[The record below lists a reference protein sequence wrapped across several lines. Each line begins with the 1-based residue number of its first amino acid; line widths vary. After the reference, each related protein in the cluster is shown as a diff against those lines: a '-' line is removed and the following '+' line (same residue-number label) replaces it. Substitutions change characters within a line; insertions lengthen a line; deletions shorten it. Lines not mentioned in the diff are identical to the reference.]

1 MFKKVLVAEDLDS
14 ISIAVIQVL
23 EDLKIPTIHHVKYC
37 DDGLLRIKKAL
48 VENAPYD
55 LVISDLSFKSDH
67 RKTVLSSGEDLIEAI
82 NAVQPSLKKIVFS
95 IEDKSYRIKSLFND
109 LNINAYVSKGR
120 NSINELRKAIE
131 GTFKGEEK
139 ILSSDLSFSFNDKT
153 LIEIESYDISILKLL
168 AQGYILENI
177 ASEFKSSSITP
188 NGTSSIEKRI
198 NKLKI
203 YFIYYVGMPGFVS
216 RHIHLDEWIGSNKG
230 AISNEE

>member
-23 EDLKIPTIHHVKYC
+23 EDLKVPIIHHVKYC

-48 VENAPYD
+48 LDNEPYD
-55 LVISDLSFKSDH
+55 LLITDLSFKTDH
-67 RKTVLSSGEDLIEAI
+67 RKVNLNSGEDLVEAA
-82 NAVQPSLKKIVFS
+82 NEFQPKLKKIVFS
-95 IEDKSYRIKSLFND
+95 IEDKSYRIKSLFSD
-109 LNINAYVSKGR
+109 LGINAYVSKGR

-131 GTFKGEEK
+131 GTYRNEEK
-139 ILSSDLSFSFNDKT
+139 ILSSDLSFSFNDKA

-177 ASEFKSSSITP
+177 SNEFKASSITP

-203 YFIYYVGMPGFVS
+203 YFKANNNV
-216 RHIHLDEWIGSNKG
+216 HLI
-230 AISNEE
+230 AIAKDFGLV

>member
-23 EDLKIPTIHHVKYC
+23 EDLKVPIIHHVKYC

-48 VENAPYD
+48 LDNDPYD
-55 LVISDLSFKSDH
+55 LLITDLSFKTDH
-67 RKTVLSSGEDLIEAI
+67 RKVNLNSGEDLVEAA
-82 NAVQPSLKKIVFS
+82 NEFQPKLKKIVFS
-95 IEDKSYRIKSLFND
+95 IEDKSYRIKSLFAD
-109 LNINAYVSKGR
+109 LGINAYVSKGR

-131 GTFKGEEK
+131 GTYRNEEK
-139 ILSSDLSFSFNDKT
+139 ILSSDLSFTFNDKA

-177 ASEFKSSSITP
+177 SNEFKASSITP

-203 YFIYYVGMPGFVS
+203 YFKANNNV
-216 RHIHLDEWIGSNKG
+216 HLI
-230 AISNEE
+230 AIAKDFGLV